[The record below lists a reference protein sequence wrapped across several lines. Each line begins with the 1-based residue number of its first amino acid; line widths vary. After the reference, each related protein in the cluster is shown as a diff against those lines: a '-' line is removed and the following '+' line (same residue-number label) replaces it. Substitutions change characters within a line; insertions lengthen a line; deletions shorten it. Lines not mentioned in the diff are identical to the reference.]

1 MLDRLVNDAASRL
14 ELPVA
19 SVSALLREVLSLI
32 TNERTG
38 GVQGFFDLFRRAGLG
53 DVLTSSFSG
62 KEGRPVTASQLESAL
77 GASTLDKLAVSSG
90 LTRASATSALVL
102 LLPKV
107 MGQLTPTGALPSSSA
122 LLSQVSSYLTAPMP
136 TSAQRVEPAGWPRWI
151 PWAAAALVALVGWLW
166 LRG

>member
-1 MLDRLVNDAASRL
+1 MFDRLVNDAASRL

-19 SVSALLREVLSLI
+19 SVSALLREVLSLV

-38 GVQGFFDLFRRAGLG
+38 GVQGFRRAGLG
-53 DVLTSSFSG
+53 DVLTSSFGG

-77 GASTLDKLAVSSG
+77 GATTLDKLAVSSG

-102 LLPKV
+102 LLPTV

-122 LLSQVSSYLTAPMP
+122 LLSQLSSYLTAPMP
-136 TSAQRVEPAGWPRWI
+136 TSAQRVEPTGWPRWI
-151 PWAAAALVALVGWLW
+151 PWAAAALVGLVGWLW

>member
-1 MLDRLVNDAASRL
+1 MAGDASCGLHFPDDSRRCHMFDRLVNDAASRL

-62 KEGRPVTASQLESAL
+62 KEGRPVTASQLES
-77 GASTLDKLAVSSG
+77 G
-90 LTRASATSALVL
+90 LWED
-102 LLPKV
+102 P
-107 MGQLTPTGALPSSSA
+107 
-122 LLSQVSSYLTAPMP
+122 
-136 TSAQRVEPAGWPRWI
+136 
-151 PWAAAALVALVGWLW
+151 
-166 LRG
+166 